1 MKRNNICRALVA
13 VITVSLLLTGCKGNA
28 AKTTN
33 PSDALLATET
43 TAATEATKATTPK
56 HTKPSTTKTT
66 KPTGKTDNAKA
77 TEATKPAASEP
88 AATQKPAESQ
98 KPAETPKATEAP
110 KPTNP
115 PATNP
120 PATEAPKPT
129 NPPETEPPETEP
141 EDPYPYDIYEA
152 MEYGNSY
159 AAAQGFTIDYSVSKD
174 ESGYIMTNTV
184 ATRTLKQNGG
194 QQDLNMFVVDQILS
208 TMSTLTGAYG
218 DSTAEDWAYYHVR
231 CLIEET
237 TLFGDPAYEIY
248 FLYT

>member
-1 MKRNNICRALVA
+1 MKKNFVCTACGI

-28 AKTTN
+28 AKTTD
-33 PSDALLATET
+33 PCDALLATET
-43 TAATEATKATTPK
+43 TAATTATKPTTKATT
-56 HTKPSTTKTT
+56 KPTT
-66 KPTGKTDNAKA
+66 KPTTGKTETTKA
-77 TEATKPAASEP
+77 TEATKPAENGKP
-88 AATQKPAESQ
+88 VETQKP
-98 KPAETPKATEAP
+98 TEAPKTNDSP

-115 PATNP
+115 PATEAPKPTNP

-159 AAAQGFTIDYSVSKD
+159 AASQGFTIDYSVSKD

-184 ATRTLKQNGG
+184 ATRTLKLNGG

-237 TLFGDPAYEIY
+237 TLYGEPAYEIY